1 MSLADALKALQ
12 ENPDDLT
19 QLPQLIEQV
28 ATLEGEVGSYQ
39 ERIANLQ
46 QINKE
51 YLGMIP
57 VETNVANEEAEK
69 DVEPEEPTF
78 KDAQE
83 QLINVLQNS
92 GGY

>member
-12 ENPDDLT
+12 ENPDDMT
-19 QLPQLIEQV
+19 QLPQIIEQV
-28 ATLEGEVGSYQ
+28 TTLEGEIGSYQ
-39 ERIANLQ
+39 ERISNLQ

-57 VETNVANEEAEK
+57 VETNATEK
-69 DVEPEEPTF
+69 EPEPTEPAEPTF

>member
-12 ENPDDLT
+12 ENPDDMT
-19 QLPQLIEQV
+19 QLPQIIEQV
-28 ATLEGEVGSYQ
+28 ATLEGEIGSYQ
-39 ERIANLQ
+39 ERISNLQ

-57 VETNVANEEAEK
+57 VETNATETEPEPT
-69 DVEPEEPTF
+69 EPEEPTF
-78 KDAQE
+78 EQAQE

>member
-1 MSLADALKALQ
+1 MSLVSALKALQ
-12 ENPDDLT
+12 ENPDDMT
-19 QLPQLIEQV
+19 QLPQIIEQV
-28 ATLEGEVGSYQ
+28 ATLEGEIGSYQ
-39 ERIANLQ
+39 ERISNLQ

-57 VETNVANEEAEK
+57 VETNVTEEVEK

-83 QLINVLQNS
+83 QLMKVLQNS